1 MNKKFFR
8 VFIVVCLMLGMT
20 TTTAFASTRTINRTT
35 RYYILN
41 NGHYDYIVHNNSD
54 NRPGALVT
62 IDSVYTY
69 DSKDREG
76 TIQLSSVKTTITGDN
91 ASKYYCETKRISSKE
106 VRLVMETD
114 DKEIGY
120 VRMYIT
126 SGHGNLKSY
135 CVNYRGPH

>member
-1 MNKKFFR
+1 MNKKLFR

-41 NGHYDYIVHNNSD
+41 NGHYDYIVQHNSD

-76 TIQLSSVKTTITGDN
+76 TIQLASVKTTITGDN
-91 ASKYYCETKRISSKE
+91 ASKYYCETKQLSPKNVHLILE
-106 VRLVMETD
+106 ND
-114 DKEIGY
+114 NQEIGY
-120 VRMYIT
+120 IRVYIT
-126 SGHGNLKSY
+126 SGHGNLKTY
-135 CVNYRGPH
+135 CHNYRGPH